1 MISTNQ
7 QPNSLS
13 TLKDLYDREW
23 SAHFERG
30 HEDFGDLEQAL
41 EFLNLTAALDP
52 EHSILEIGGGIGKL
66 SNTLREAGYI
76 NIICTDIS
84 SVSIEYGRARYPNLD
99 LRLMDACN
107 LTFGSESFD
116 RCLSFDL
123 LEHLPD
129 VDAHL
134 REVYRVLKPGGVYLF
149 QTPNILTNS
158 IHETIKTRGFRWR
171 EYHPSLQHS
180 SGLRRKLQRI
190 GFADV
195 SFLVIPPLSKYK
207 LTQVHWFVAALIRL
221 IPWGKLPLSLQ
232 VGFWTVARKSGQP
245 A

>member
-1 MISTNQ
+1 M
-7 QPNSLS
+7 
-13 TLKDLYDREW
+13 KDLYDQGWASHLE
-23 SAHFERG
+23 SG
-30 HEDFGDLEQAL
+30 QEDFGDLEQAL

-66 SNTLREAGYI
+66 SNTLREAGYN

-84 SVSIEYGRARYPNLD
+84 SVSIEYGRARYPDLD

-134 REVYRVLKPGGVYLF
+134 REVHRVLKPGGIYLF
-149 QTPNILTNS
+149 QTPNVFTNS
-158 IHETIKTRGFRWR
+158 VFETFKHRGFDWKKF
-171 EYHPSLQHS
+171 HPSLQSANRLQLRLRNSGFRGIQFVKLAPTS
-180 SGLRRKLQRI
+180 SYKLAQLPR
-190 GFADV
+190 
-195 SFLVIPPLSKYK
+195 PLSM
-207 LTQVHWFVAALIRL
+207 LLQMTPWRFV
-221 IPWGKLPLSLQ
+221 PMNLQ
-232 VGFWTVARKSGQP
+232 VGFWVVATRDARRQNSRHDEEWQSQHR
-245 A
+245 

>member
-1 MISTNQ
+1 MISTDQ
-7 QPNSLS
+7 QSNSRS
-13 TLKDLYDREW
+13 TLKDLYDQEW

-41 EFLNLTAALDP
+41 EFLNLTAALEP
-52 EHSILEIGGGIGKL
+52 EHSIIEIGGGIGKL
-66 SNTLREAGYI
+66 SNTLRGAGYN

-84 SVSIEYGRARYPNLD
+84 SVSIEYGRARYPDLD

-107 LTFGSESFD
+107 LTFDSESFD

-134 REVYRVLKPGGVYLF
+134 REVHRVLKPGGIYLF

-158 IHETIKTRGFRWR
+158 VYETVRSRGFGWR
-171 EYHPSLQHS
+171 IYHPSLQTAS
-180 SGLRRKLQRI
+180 SLYKRLQQAGFDDVRFVKISPVTGYKVAQLPRLLALMYSKVNWMRLPMFLQI
-190 GFADV
+190 GFW
-195 SFLVIPPLSKYK
+195 VIATKR
-207 LTQVHWFVAALIRL
+207 AC
-221 IPWGKLPLSLQ
+221 
-232 VGFWTVARKSGQP
+232 
-245 A
+245 